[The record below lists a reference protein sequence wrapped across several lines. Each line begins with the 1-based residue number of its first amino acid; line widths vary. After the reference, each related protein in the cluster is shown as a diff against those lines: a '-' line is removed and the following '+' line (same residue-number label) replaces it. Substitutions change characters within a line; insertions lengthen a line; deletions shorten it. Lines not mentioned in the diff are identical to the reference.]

1 MTERAQTPVIEVD
14 RLCVD
19 LAGRR
24 VLDDVSF
31 AAGRGELV
39 GLLGPNGAGKTTLIR
54 SILRLIPAVSG
65 TVRIGGDASAKAR
78 QRVGYVPQRQ
88 EFAWDFPIS
97 VLDAVVLGRVKTI
110 GWLRRPGVK
119 DYEAAIAALNRTG
132 MKAFQDRPVGDLSGG
147 QRQRVLVARALAL
160 EPHVMLLDEPFT
172 GLDMPTQELLTEL
185 FHNLAAEGETLIMS
199 THDIAG
205 AVDACSRI
213 LLLNRRVVADGA
225 PAELNNH
232 ELWCSTFSIS
242 PDNPLLTLVDHA
254 AHSRSTVQEPAKQD
268 QMTWDF
274 ATSKQ
279 EPSKRESVKR
289 GSLKHAVPEQ
299 EPAAEGQTP
308 EEPLFRQEGR

>member
-1 MTERAQTPVIEVD
+1 MTESVQVAQRRVPEAQAPGTRVPEAQTPVIEVD

-24 VLDDVSF
+24 VLNDVSF
-31 AAGRGELV
+31 SAHRGELV

-54 SILRLIPAVSG
+54 SILRLIPRVSG
-65 TVRIGGDASAKAR
+65 TIRIGDDASSKAR
-78 QRVGYVPQRQ
+78 RRVGYVPQRQ

-110 GWLRRPGVK
+110 GWVRRPGAE
-119 DYEAAIAALNRTG
+119 DYKAAISALNRTG
-132 MKAFQDRPVGDLSGG
+132 MTSFQDRPVGDLSGG

-160 EPHVMLLDEPFT
+160 EPHVLLLDEPFT

-213 LLLNRRVVADGA
+213 LLLNRRVVADGT
-225 PAELNNH
+225 PGELNDH
-232 ELWCSTFSIS
+232 DLWCSTFSIS
-242 PDNPLLTLVDHA
+242 ADNPLLTLVDHA
-254 AHSRSTVQEPAKQD
+254 AHERSLLQEHAQQGQAQGD
-268 QMTWDF
+268 HV
-274 ATSKQ
+274 SHVSQ
-279 EPSKRESVKR
+279 EHT
-289 GSLKHAVPEQ
+289 LQ
-299 EPAAEGQTP
+299 E
-308 EEPLFRQEGR
+308 QEGR